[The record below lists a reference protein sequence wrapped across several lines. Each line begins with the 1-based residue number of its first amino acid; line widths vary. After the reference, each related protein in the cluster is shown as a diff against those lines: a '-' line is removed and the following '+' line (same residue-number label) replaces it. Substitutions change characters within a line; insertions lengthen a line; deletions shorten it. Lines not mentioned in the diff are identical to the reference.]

1 MGDCM
6 NNKKNGRIITIDTQN
21 SNSAVFK
28 RVSLVAAG
36 VLMVI
41 IIVLGFSGC
50 AGEEK
55 EPVSKAALNEYPLVE
70 DRNVAVK
77 TENEETSFSAS
88 EEPGGDISVD
98 RKDISENA
106 LIYTYTTKNEVT
118 MQVIFV
124 LTSDGSLR
132 VGLNTSEECK
142 GEPDSYFIPGE
153 GVFKCAHCGRVVSAA
168 EVGRGTNIGAP
179 AEISFSEEDDL
190 VVIKESDLL
199 ASESYFTNWKGP
211 IE

>member
-1 MGDCM
+1 M

-21 SNSAVFK
+21 LNSTIFK
-28 RVSLVAAG
+28 RASLLAAG

-50 AGEEK
+50 AGEENTA
-55 EPVSKAALNEYPLVE
+55 VSQPGLNEYPLVK
-70 DRNVAVK
+70 DRDVDVK
-77 TENEETSFSAS
+77 IKNENISFASGEET
-88 EEPGGDISVD
+88 GGDISVNK
-98 RKDISENA
+98 KDISENA

-142 GEPDSYFIPGE
+142 GEPDSYFVPGE

>member
-1 MGDCM
+1 MKIEKHENSFD
-6 NNKKNGRIITIDTQN
+6 NDKKRKQILLRRVIVATG
-21 SNSAVFK
+21 AV
-28 RVSLVAAG
+28 
-36 VLMVI
+36 VLMS
-41 IIVLGFSGC
+41 IIVILAFITLGHTDNASH
-50 AGEEK
+50 A
-55 EPVSKAALNEYPLVE
+55 KASLNEYPLVQ
-70 DRNVAVK
+70 DRDVEIKLDNDA
-77 TENEETSFSAS
+77 TSFASS
-88 EEPGGDISVD
+88 EEIGGDITIN
-98 RKDISENA
+98 KNEIGENA
-106 LIYTYTTKNEVT
+106 LIYTYTTKNDVT

-124 LTSDGSLR
+124 LTSDGALR

-142 GEPDSYFIPGE
+142 GEPDSYFVPGE

-179 AEISFSEEDDL
+179 AEISFSEEDDF